1 MKGLRRRVG
10 PYWQL
15 LRVRRPRTA
24 ERLEDLGA
32 DVRGPGSAAREVRVL
47 RTRLAEL
54 QRDHLLLAAHV
65 ATLTER
71 LAAASPAAAPD
82 DAEPARQRAR
92 LAAIAA
98 YEQRI
103 GALEEAVA
111 RRRDEGRGSNGRT
124 RGERSVRAS

>member
-1 MKGLRRRVG
+1 MSGLRSRVS

-15 LRVRRPRTA
+15 LRSRRPRA
-24 ERLEDLGA
+24 AGQVEDLALGA
-32 DVRGPGSAAREVRVL
+32 RGQDGLTREVRVL
-47 RTRLAEL
+47 RARVTEL

-71 LAAASPAAAPD
+71 LGAPVHAAAAD

-103 GALEEAVA
+103 GALEEAVTG
-111 RRRDEGRGSNGRT
+111 RRGRGRASGGRT
-124 RGERSVRAS
+124 SDERAVRAS